1 MNRLDLTLRSTIH
14 IQYANALDSS
24 QLVVVVNALA
34 TNRLTDEE
42 LRRGGNEGGR
52 LGIFTKTHVI
62 LTSKGVQRKTVVFA
76 NMELC
81 AIVWALAVY

>member
-52 LGIFTKTHVI
+52 LGATNTGLLNNESI
-62 LTSKGVQRKTVVFA
+62 SKS
-76 NMELC
+76 NSN
-81 AIVWALAVY
+81 